1 MVDKNSD
8 RPSEPENIDK
18 NVSIE
23 SPKQNQDSDKSGEIF
38 NSLKETVA
46 EETKDKEALD
56 TAKEPAVS
64 GRYKKHSF
72 TIK

>member
-8 RPSEPENIDK
+8 RPSEAENIDK
-18 NVSIE
+18 NISVE
-23 SPKQNQDSDKSGEIF
+23 SLKQNQDSDKSGEIF
-38 NSLKETVA
+38 NSLKETAA

-56 TAKEPAVS
+56 TAKERVGT
-64 GRYKKHSF
+64 GRYKRHSF